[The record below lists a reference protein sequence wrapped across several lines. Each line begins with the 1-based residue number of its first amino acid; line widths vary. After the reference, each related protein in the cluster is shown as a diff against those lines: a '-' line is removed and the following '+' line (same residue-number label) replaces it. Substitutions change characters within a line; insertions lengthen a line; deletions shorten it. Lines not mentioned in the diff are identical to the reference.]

1 MTRLAALAAVLL
13 AVVAQAQ
20 TTRDGVYTEAQ
31 ARRGEDLYAKSCA
44 SCHAPDLSGSG
55 QAPALAD
62 AEFAAEWDKQPIA
75 DLFERIRT
83 SMPADAP
90 GTLKPAEVAD
100 VMAFLFRKAQMPA
113 GPTELPSDAA
123 ALKAITFASKQQP

>member
-1 MTRLAALAAVLL
+1 MTRVAALAVLL

-20 TTRDGVYTEAQ
+20 TTKDGVYTEAQ
-31 ARRGEDLYAKSCA
+31 AQRGEDVYAKSCA

-62 AEFAAEWDKQPIA
+62 AGFAAEWDKQPLA

-83 SMPADAP
+83 TMPADAP
-90 GTLKPAEVAD
+90 GTLPPAEVAD

-113 GPTELPSDAA
+113 GPTALPSDAA
-123 ALKAITFASKQQP
+123 ALKAIAFASKQQR

>member
-1 MTRLAALAAVLL
+1 MTRVAALAAVLF

-20 TTRDGVYTEAQ
+20 TTRDGVFTEAQ
-31 ARRGEDLYAKSCA
+31 AQRGEDLYAKSCA

-62 AEFAAEWDKQPIA
+62 RDFAAEWDKQPIA

-113 GPTELPSDAA
+113 GPTELPSDTA
-123 ALKAITFASKQQP
+123 ALKAIAFASKPQP